1 MRVYDMACEDAHLAT
16 AILTCLF
23 AFESKPSVKPI
34 SNKLSGD
41 NNQKVAIK

>member
-1 MRVYDMACEDAHLAT
+1 MRAYDVAHDDAHLAT

-34 SNKLSGD
+34 SKKPSGD
-41 NNQKVAIK
+41 NNQKVTIK

>member
-1 MRVYDMACEDAHLAT
+1 MRVYHAAHEDAHLAT

-23 AFESKPSVKPI
+23 ALESKPSVKPI

-41 NNQKVAIK
+41 NNQKMTIK